1 MEISNDILEKL
12 KNRLHILDEESNENL
27 IEMIVSSI
35 VKLKNTCGEFDINSN
50 EQARELVFERVRYL
64 YNDVL
69 EHFERNF
76 AREITDLQM
85 RLFFESSEENEET
98 PTTAPVYDSRV
109 FEVPS
114 LDKLKTKL
122 EYKSKDIYLSSALH
136 SVLGK
141 ASKATITLDAGYL
154 PDGFEEEV
162 SGATKL
168 ADGVYGMGGKGTKKY
183 FRFAFPM
190 IDENG
195 EKIIINFPKCQ
206 IQPTDLNV
214 ESQAE
219 DKKEQMQQFDI
230 IAMPLATGKEEES
243 NIYYKADLRKNK
255 TLDERKLLEKGFYNK
270 AGLTELNKNTDTS
283 STTSASTTTSTN
295 RVS

>member
-1 MEISNDILEKL
+1 MATTFEKKAL
-12 KNRLHILDEESNENL
+12 LTGIGN
-27 IEMIVSSI
+27 
-35 VKLKNTCGEFDINSN
+35 G
-50 EQARELVFERVRYL
+50 
-64 YNDVL
+64 
-69 EHFERNF
+69 
-76 AREITDLQM
+76 
-85 RLFFESSEENEET
+85 FFQVMKTEET
-98 PTTAPVYDSRV
+98 PTTAPVYDEKV

-122 EYKSKDIYLSSALH
+122 EYKSKDIYLSSTLH

-162 SGATKL
+162 LGATKL

-183 FRFAFPM
+183 FRFAFPI

-214 ESQAE
+214 ESQGE

-255 TLDERKLLEKGFYNK
+255 TLDERKLLETGFYNK
-270 AGLTELNKNTDTS
+270 TILTTLNKSGQTVETVTSESNSETSRTTDNSRLS
-283 STTSASTTTSTN
+283 S
-295 RVS
+295 

>member
-1 MEISNDILEKL
+1 MATTFEKKAL
-12 KNRLHILDEESNENL
+12 LTGIGN
-27 IEMIVSSI
+27 
-35 VKLKNTCGEFDINSN
+35 G
-50 EQARELVFERVRYL
+50 
-64 YNDVL
+64 
-69 EHFERNF
+69 
-76 AREITDLQM
+76 
-85 RLFFESSEENEET
+85 FFQVMKTEET
-98 PTTAPVYDSRV
+98 PTTAPVYDEKV

-122 EYKSKDIYLSSALH
+122 EYKSKDIYLSSTLH

-168 ADGVYGMGGKGTKKY
+168 VDGVYGMGGKGTKKY
-183 FRFAFPM
+183 FRFAFPI

-214 ESQAE
+214 ESQGE

-255 TLDERKLLEKGFYNK
+255 TLDERKLLETGFYNK
-270 AGLTELNKNTDTS
+270 TVLTTLNKSGQTVETVTSESNSETSRTTDNSRLS
-283 STTSASTTTSTN
+283 S
-295 RVS
+295 

>member
-1 MEISNDILEKL
+1 MATTFEKKAL
-12 KNRLHILDEESNENL
+12 LTGIGN
-27 IEMIVSSI
+27 
-35 VKLKNTCGEFDINSN
+35 G
-50 EQARELVFERVRYL
+50 
-64 YNDVL
+64 
-69 EHFERNF
+69 
-76 AREITDLQM
+76 
-85 RLFFESSEENEET
+85 FFQVMKTEET
-98 PTTAPVYDSRV
+98 PTTAPVYDEKV

-122 EYKSKDIYLSSALH
+122 EYKSKDIYLSSTLH

-183 FRFAFPM
+183 FRFAFPI

-214 ESQAE
+214 ESQGE

-255 TLDERKLLEKGFYNK
+255 TLDERKLLETGFYNK
-270 AGLTELNKNTDTS
+270 TVLTTLNKSGQTVETVTSESNSETSRTTDYSRLS
-283 STTSASTTTSTN
+283 S
-295 RVS
+295 

>member
-1 MEISNDILEKL
+1 MTTTFEKKAL
-12 KNRLHILDEESNENL
+12 LTGIGN
-27 IEMIVSSI
+27 
-35 VKLKNTCGEFDINSN
+35 G
-50 EQARELVFERVRYL
+50 
-64 YNDVL
+64 
-69 EHFERNF
+69 
-76 AREITDLQM
+76 
-85 RLFFESSEENEET
+85 FFQIMTTEET

-283 STTSASTTTSTN
+283 STTSASTTISTN